1 MNRSN
6 PKQQMFQIALVVV
19 AFVIGWFSHRL
30 LQPFFSQTT
39 IASPGEVL
47 DDQVVVFKAPDT
59 EQHGQ
64 QPIRID
70 TVRVLQ
76 QSPDALLLEL
86 DYHYSSPI
94 PAHEVKIY
102 VGMFSSYLYLGE
114 AVVQQGAST
123 ARMRLSIIDSKMQED
138 GINNFRTETMQI
150 SFQHYA
156 PDGYKG
162 VLTGTDIAFTKEWAL
177 PR

>member
-1 MNRSN
+1 MSSN
-6 PKQQMFQIALVVV
+6 KQQLIQILLVVV
-19 AFVIGWFSHRL
+19 AFVAGWFSHQL
-30 LQPFFSQTT
+30 LQPFFSQAT

-47 DDQVVVFKAPDT
+47 DDQVVVFKAPAT
-59 EQHGQ
+59 EQHRQ

-70 TVRVLQ
+70 TVKVLQ

-86 DYHYSSPI
+86 DYHYNSPI
-94 PAHEVKIY
+94 PAHEVKLY
-102 VGMFSSYLYLGE
+102 VGMYSSYLYLGD

-123 ARMRLSIIDSKMQED
+123 ARMHMSIIDSKMQED
-138 GINNFRTETMQI
+138 GIKNFRTETMQI

-162 VLTGTDIAFTKEWAL
+162 VLTGTDIPFTKEWAL

>member
-1 MNRSN
+1 MSSN
-6 PKQQMFQIALVVV
+6 KQQMIQILLVVV
-19 AFVIGWFSHRL
+19 AFVAGWFSHQL

-59 EQHGQ
+59 EQHRQ
-64 QPIRID
+64 QPIRINA
-70 TVRVLQ
+70 VKVLQ

-94 PAHEVKIY
+94 PANEVKIY
-102 VGMFSSYLYLGE
+102 VGMFSSYLYLGDS
-114 AVVQQGAST
+114 VVQQGAGI
-123 ARMRLSIIDSKMQED
+123 ARMHMSIIDSKMQED
-138 GINNFRTETMQI
+138 GIKNFRTETMQI

-162 VLTGTDIAFTKEWAL
+162 VLTGTDIPFTKEWAL

>member
-1 MNRSN
+1 MSSN
-6 PKQQMFQIALVVV
+6 KQHIVQIVLVVV
-19 AFVIGWFSHRL
+19 AFVTGWFSHQL
-30 LQPFFSQTT
+30 LQPFFNQTA
-39 IASPGEVL
+39 IASPGVVL

-59 EQHGQ
+59 EQHHQ

-70 TVRVLQ
+70 TVKVLQ

-94 PAHEVKIY
+94 PANEVKIF
-102 VGMFSSYLYLGE
+102 VGMFSAYLYLGD
-114 AVVQQGAST
+114 AVVQQGAGT
-123 ARMRLSIIDSKMQED
+123 ARMHMSLIDSKMQED
-138 GINNFRTETMQI
+138 GIKHFRTETMQI

-162 VLTGTDIAFTKEWAL
+162 VLTNTDIPFVKEWAL
-177 PR
+177 LK